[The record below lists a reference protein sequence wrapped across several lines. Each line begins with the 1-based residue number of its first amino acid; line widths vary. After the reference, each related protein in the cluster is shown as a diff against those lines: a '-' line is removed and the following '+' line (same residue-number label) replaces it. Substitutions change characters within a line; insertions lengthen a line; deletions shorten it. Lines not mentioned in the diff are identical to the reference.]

1 MQQVAANPSQLPNR
15 QSMVS
20 SGLTLAD
27 RFHALETRLDQLN
40 DQVNGRI
47 QDGIGQINSFAAQIA
62 DLNQRIIIAEGSYG
76 QPANDLLDQRDR
88 CPELNKVV
96 RVSTTTNSDGSF
108 NVFFGTGQQLVVG
121 TQAMTLTALA
131 SSGDPSKIAVGLQTA
146 GGVQELAEFLVNGG
160 ELGGL
165 LNFRNQALDPA
176 YNQLGRVAASL
187 ALTFNAQHA
196 LGQDLLGQVSGAG
209 LVDDFF
215 TIRSPMS
222 SPTPA
227 I

>member
-1 MQQVAANPSQLPNR
+1 MAANPSQLPAR
-15 QSMVS
+15 QTMVS
-20 SGLTLAD
+20 TAQTLVD
-27 RFHALETRLDQLN
+27 RFHTLENRLDQLN
-40 DQVNGRI
+40 DEVNGRI
-47 QDGIGQINSFAAQIA
+47 QAVVTEVNAYASQIA

-76 QPANDLLDQRDR
+76 QPANDLLDQRDHLVS
-88 CPELNKVV
+88 ELNKVV

-165 LNFRNQALDPA
+165 LNFDDVFTN
-176 YNQLGRVAASL
+176 VASQI
-187 ALTFNAQHA
+187 TYQVA
-196 LGQDLLGQVSGAG
+196 LGMIPLSIGVAIMRHRLFDIDIG
-209 LVDDFF
+209 L
-215 TIRSPMS
+215 
-222 SPTPA
+222 
-227 I
+227 